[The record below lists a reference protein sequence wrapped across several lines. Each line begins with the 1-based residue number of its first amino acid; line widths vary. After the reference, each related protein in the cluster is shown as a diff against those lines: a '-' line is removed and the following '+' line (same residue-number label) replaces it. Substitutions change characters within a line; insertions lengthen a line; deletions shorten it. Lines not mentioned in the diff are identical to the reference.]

1 MGGESDAAGPPEAG
15 DGLGQS
21 ALALLRAEGRA
32 HFWLGVCTACG
43 AARYGYTLW
52 GTLWGVCTACG
63 AARYGYTIAGDCAV
77 LGATRLGYMF
87 D

>member
-1 MGGESDAAGPPEAG
+1 MREAHFAPREAG

-43 AARYGYTLW
+43 AARYRY
-52 GTLWGVCTACG
+52 TLWGVCTACG
-63 AARYGYTIAGDCAV
+63 AARHGHTIAGDCAV
-77 LGATRLGYMF
+77 LGAIRLGYTF